1 MVHILSMRSPIYR
14 VDIVLASHLSAR
26 VIVIAY
32 LNVKV
37 VTEPDVVRNAVEA
50 FEIICS
56 DFKDGQKRSRRVKSV
71 TFYGADLRHSV
82 SLFHWNTRFRSDAY
96 REEYLQVFV

>member
-37 VTEPDVVRNAVEA
+37 VAEPDVVRNAVEA

-56 DFKDGQKRSRRVKSV
+56 DFKGWAKTIK
-71 TFYGADLRHSV
+71 TG
-82 SLFHWNTRFRSDAY
+82 
-96 REEYLQVFV
+96 EKCYLLWCGPSSQRIALPLEHAL